1 MSEYRALRAS
11 RRSANLTPPAA
22 FDCVG
27 CSRRVIDDD
36 AWEKVVT
43 RGKRRPALVGVWA
56 VLTHPEKPHTDWS
69 INQMLAIE
77 LTAYL
82 DRVRPRRILEA
93 GSGYSTAIL
102 AAYAAQSGT
111 EVVTLEH
118 DRTYYR
124 KTMRGLHQ
132 LGLDRHVDL
141 RLAPLRPHWFED
153 RGPYQWYDSPL
164 EGDFDFVFID
174 GPPKVLGRRAAFFA
188 LQRHL
193 RPGWE
198 VWIDDGSRQ
207 HEHHSV
213 KVWEEEF
220 SGAFLKSRRRDIGGK
235 GVFVL
240 RDTNGVH
247 DHAGNG
253 TTSRRLGIGILGS
266 GDRSW
271 WDRIERDLG
280 AQLLTSSHV
289 VVVDRDE
296 PGRPLPRTAARF
308 VDELLPANGRLPRQR
323 LKMFGSLVRQPGI
336 RHVLYLDDRW
346 SQSTLDAGWLTRALQ
361 ILEDQP
367 DVEQVSLRHLV
378 DVGVA
383 GNAGQQPFTASFTG
397 EPSLLRADRLGV
409 ALQSEW
415 ARRRPRASPSRPG
428 AELEPAALWTV
439 QLSPGVFRRND
450 RAGAQTETAFD
461 ADGDRLLSAGGILA
475 RAARAITAW
484 AGQRRAEREPSST

>member
-1 MSEYRALRAS
+1 VARGRQW
-11 RRSANLTPPAA
+11 PAPVA
-22 FDCVG
+22 M
-27 CSRRVIDDD
+27 
-36 AWEKVVT
+36 
-43 RGKRRPALVGVWA
+43 WA
-56 VLTHPEKPHTDWS
+56 VLTHREAPRTSWS

-77 LTAYL
+77 LAAYL

-118 DRTYYR
+118 DKTYFR
-124 KTMRGLHQ
+124 KTMRGLHR
-132 LGLDRHVDL
+132 LGIDRHVDL
-141 RLAPLRPHWFED
+141 RLAPSRPHWFEG

-174 GPPKVLGRRAAFFA
+174 GPPKVLGRWAAFFA
-188 LQRHL
+188 LRRHL
-193 RPGWE
+193 RPGWQ
-198 VWIDDGSRQ
+198 VWLDDGSRR
-207 HEHHSV
+207 HEQECV
-213 KVWEEEF
+213 KLWKEEF
-220 SGAFLKSRRRDIGGK
+220 SGLFRSSRRRDIGGK

-266 GDRSW
+266 GDRRW
-271 WDRIERDLG
+271 WDHMERDLG
-280 AQLLTSSHV
+280 GQLLASSHV

-296 PGRPLPRTAARF
+296 PGRSLPGAAARF
-308 VDELLPANGRLPRQR
+308 VDELLPANGRLSARR
-323 LKMFGSLVRQPGI
+323 LKMFGSLARQPGI

-346 SQSTLDAGWLTRALQ
+346 SQSTLDGGWLARGLQ
-361 ILEDQP
+361 ILERQP

-397 EPSLLRADRLGV
+397 EPSLLRADRLGI
-409 ALQSEW
+409 ALQSDW
-415 ARRRPRASPSRPG
+415 ARSRPRASSRSG
-428 AELEPAALWTV
+428 GELEPAPLWTV
-439 QLSPGVFRRND
+439 QHSPGVFRRND
-450 RAGAQTETAFD
+450 RAGPQPEPALD
-461 ADGDRLLSAGGILA
+461 AGGDGLLSAGRMLA
-475 RAARAITAW
+475 RARAITAW
-484 AGQRRAEREPSST
+484 VGQRGAVREPSST

>member
-1 MSEYRALRAS
+1 MV
-11 RRSANLTPPAA
+11 
-22 FDCVG
+22 DCVG
-27 CSRRVIDDD
+27 CSARYFDESSREEVMS
-36 AWEKVVT
+36 
-43 RGKRRPALVGVWA
+43 RGKQWQTPVGVWA
-56 VLTHPEKPHTDWS
+56 VLTHPEAPHTEWS

-77 LTAYL
+77 LAAYL

-102 AAYAAQSGT
+102 AAYAAQSGA

-132 LGLDRHVDL
+132 LGLGRHVDL
-141 RLAPLRPHWFED
+141 RLAPLRPHWFGD
-153 RGPYQWYDSPL
+153 RGPYQWYDSTV

-193 RPGWE
+193 RPGWQ

-253 TTSRRLGIGILGS
+253 TTPRRLGIGILGS
-266 GDRSW
+266 GDRGW
-271 WDRIERDLG
+271 WDHMERDLG

-289 VVVDRDE
+289 VVVDRGE
-296 PGRPLPRTAARF
+296 PGRSLPRTAARF
-308 VDELLPANGRLPRQR
+308 VDELLPAKGRLPRRR
-323 LKMFGSLVRQPGI
+323 LKMFDLLARQPGV

-346 SQSTLDAGWLTRALQ
+346 SQSTLDGGWLARALQ
-361 ILEDQP
+361 ILEGQP

-378 DVGVA
+378 EVGVA
-383 GNAGQQPFTASFTG
+383 GNAGQQPLTASFGG
-397 EPSLLRADRLGV
+397 EPCLLRADRLGV
-409 ALQSEW
+409 ALQSEL
-415 ARRRPRASPSRPG
+415 ARSRPRTSSSRTG
-428 AELEPAALWTV
+428 AELEPAPLWTI
-439 QLSPGVFRRND
+439 QLAPGAFRRND
-450 RAGAQTETAFD
+450 RASPQTDTALD
-461 ADGDRLLSAGGILA
+461 AGGDRPLPPGGALA
-475 RAARAITAW
+475 RAARSITAW
-484 AGQRRAEREPSST
+484 AGVRVAEREHSST